1 MTRTALITLSVL
13 SLATC
18 APESGENDAGAP
30 GDVAAEASG
39 PTPATTESREAAQAV
54 VHAFHRA
61 LSEADS
67 TTALEL
73 LHPEA
78 VIYES
83 GHAETVEEYR
93 GGHLPA
99 DIRFA
104 AATEREILSERAS
117 DSGGNVLYLAE
128 TRVRGSMGDRE
139 VDSRGVETVVL
150 APEGDGWLIRHIHWS
165 SG

>member
-1 MTRTALITLSVL
+1 MTRIALITMSVL
-13 SLATC
+13 SLAAC
-18 APESGENDAGAP
+18 APEAEENDLDLSGNEAE
-30 GDVAAEASG
+30 EASG
-39 PTPATTESREAAQAV
+39 VAPATMESREAAQAV

-67 TTALEL
+67 TAALEL

-104 AATEREILSERAS
+104 AATEREILSERTV
-117 DSGGNVLYLAE
+117 DSGGNALYLAE

-150 APEGDGWLIRHIHWS
+150 APEGEGWLIRHIHWS
-165 SG
+165 SR